1 MESKIS
7 KDLSGCFA
15 SDAGPIMA
23 AVSALIRAG
32 VVAGGSG
39 RVISTVTD
47 TKSRSLAVRRAWL
60 KVKPR
65 CNQRRPY
72 VARVTCYGCAFASS
86 IEGKRDSIPSGVSPP
101 THHSATRKSPP
112 LSSPLHLSPRVFCA
126 PLIRTADLPSRKSRS
141 SAHIARVG
149 ETPGS

>member
-112 LSSPLHLSPRVFCA
+112 PLLSSP
-126 PLIRTADLPSRKSRS
+126 PLPPCLLCSSHSHRGLAVPQVSIV
-141 SAHIARVG
+141 SAHCTSRG
-149 ETPGS
+149 NSG